1 MISPMK
7 FIRQV
12 EAELR
17 KVTWPTRRE
26 TLIST
31 AMVLVMVTIAMFFF
45 LVVDLSA
52 REILDVLYGLGGK

>member
-45 LVVDLSA
+45 LTTDFSA
-52 REILDVLYGLGGK
+52 RKILDFLYGLGGK

>member
-31 AMVLVMVTIAMFFF
+31 GMVLVMVTIAMFFF

-52 REILDVLYGLGGK
+52 REILDFLYGLGGK